1 MNNAP
6 QLKDGRQRGWT
17 SFPDALDDRH
27 IPLRVVSLLWAMLCL
42 LDRSLTAHGLF
53 KVLYGF
59 HQEG

>member
-17 SFPDALDDRH
+17 SFPDALDDKD

-53 KVLYGF
+53 
-59 HQEG
+59 